1 MNRWSNGKGKVG
13 LTLHGAFW
21 CDPNSA
27 SQFCCWKHRL
37 THTHRR
43 SALPETCHGPP
54 TIKETHP
61 GLSHMASFYLHML
74 ISCLGV
80 VMRGSRT
87 KIKAMLLF
95 GEVFI
100 WHYVC
105 FLTSRRSEAS
115 RKDQLFPSAVFTLR
129 SACFSPNLCKL
140 GFAPHRVNVT
150 RLTTTQKH
158 HSRAQRYNSERVPQK
173 QN

>member
-1 MNRWSNGKGKVG
+1 MNRWPNGKVKVG

-27 SQFCCWKHRL
+27 SQFCCFPLLNTHAL
-37 THTHRR
+37 THTHRC

-74 ISCLGV
+74 ISCPGV
-80 VMRGSRT
+80 VVRGSRT

-100 WHYVC
+100 WHYAC
-105 FLTSRRSEAS
+105 FRTSRRSEVS

-129 SACFSPNLCKL
+129 SACFSPNLFKL
-140 GFAPHRVNVT
+140 GLAPHRVNVT
-150 RLTTTQKH
+150 SL
-158 HSRAQRYNSERVPQK
+158 QRYHSERVPQK
-173 QN
+173 HN